1 MVAELKTAPTQN
13 LSRNDS
19 AAGLPPLSKP
29 NWAQGLKLT
38 GQHFQAQDRYHEDL
52 VRFAMRMAFD
62 QPWGVSQLVLDE
74 ENVAAGQIHVRR
86 LDAIL
91 PDGTPILAGGVE
103 GTVIPPRSFE
113 RHLRGRPSLDVYAAL
128 PTEVTGSPMVGT
140 SSSDGRHRYIQEEAT
155 VANYNTGRN
164 PLRVP
169 WARPNPRLVFEDES
183 LDGSTAIRIARLLAT
198 EGRARLDPHF
208 VPPVLRVQASP
219 SLQVSLRAIEK
230 CALAAKAVV
239 GEVRATGAD
248 MTGSDAARLLLATTL
263 GRFLP
268 ALQGLLTSEGAHPR
282 DAYRVVAAL
291 VGSVSAFAPAGATQ
305 IPSFDYLDLRATFG
319 ALEARA
325 RELLDSLSGPT
336 HKAIAMSRYD
346 DNVSHGQ
353 LREQGIFGKEF
364 LLVVAGADP
373 ASLHANVP
381 RAAKVAAWEEI
392 GDVVQRHLAGVPL
405 LPELR
410 RPHGLDLPPLAAC
423 FRLDKRAP
431 AWASIVKHGSISV
444 YLPAGYTQLQASL
457 IAQERGVFA

>member
-1 MVAELKTAPTQN
+1 MVAELKPGPSQ
-13 LSRNDS
+13 SFPRNAS
-19 AAGLPPLSKP
+19 ASGLPPLSKP
-29 NWAQGLKLT
+29 DWAQGLKLT

-52 VRFAMRMAFD
+52 VHFGMRMAFD
-62 QPWGVSQLVLDE
+62 QPWGVSQILIDE
-74 ENVAAGQIHVRR
+74 ESVAAGQIHLRR

-91 PDGTPILAGGVE
+91 PDGTPILAGGAH

-128 PTEVTGSPMVGT
+128 PTEVPGTPMVGT
-140 SSSDGRHRYIQEEAT
+140 SSDGRHRYIHEEAI

-164 PLRVP
+164 PLPVP

-183 LDGSTAIRIARLLAT
+183 LDGSTAIRIARLLMA

-219 SLQVSLRAIEK
+219 SLQASLRAIEK
-230 CALAAKAVV
+230 SALAATAVV

-248 MTGSDAARLLLATTL
+248 MTGSDAARLLLAATL

-268 ALQGLLTSEGAHPR
+268 ALQGLLASEGAHPR
-282 DAYRVVAAL
+282 DAYRVIAAL

-336 HKAIAMSRYD
+336 HRAIAMSRYD

-392 GDVVQRHLAGVPL
+392 GEVVQRHLVGVPL

-431 AWASIVKHGSISV
+431 AWASVVKHGSISV
-444 YLPAGYTQLQASL
+444 YLPAGYTQLQTSL